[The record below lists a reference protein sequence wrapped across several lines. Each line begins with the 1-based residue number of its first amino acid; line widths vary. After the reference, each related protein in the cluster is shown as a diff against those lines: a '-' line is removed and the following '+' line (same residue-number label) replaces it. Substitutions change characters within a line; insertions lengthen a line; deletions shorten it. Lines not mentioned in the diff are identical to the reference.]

1 MAAAGGPGRN
11 NGRGVRVAV
20 PGHQARGRMLL
31 AMDAQDRLFPGRFLF
46 QAQQPGA
53 RQRRIQPMRE
63 IAQVGVRQGQGASA
77 NRSMGRRLL
86 RRKAAAEAWKTR
98 VTLRCRSIVP
108 CAAARPP
115 GRSPRLVSRRLVPSS
130 LRACASPPWR
140 RWRRRYSSSSQLSS
154 SRSWRK
160 ATPSLPAPAWVGAT
174 GGVAGRG
181 LGGSCWTVTG
191 IRPWGSAEAC
201 RQPLWVVP
209 RHGFSQRAGLRRSST
224 RVIGRPA
231 ARLENQPPGG
241 RSRTDGRLSDEAV
254 AQHAIHRQASLN
266 ATRCGTIPG
275 FLGGGHGAVSTGA
288 TLDQRQ

>member
-1 MAAAGGPGRN
+1 MRRRTGPWAAGYY
-11 NGRGVRVAV
+11 
-20 PGHQARGRMLL
+20 
-31 AMDAQDRLFPGRFLF
+31 
-46 QAQQPGA
+46 
-53 RQRRIQPMRE
+53 
-63 IAQVGVRQGQGASA
+63 
-77 NRSMGRRLL
+77 
-86 RRKAAAEAWKTR
+86 
-98 VTLRCRSIVP
+98 
-108 CAAARPP
+108 AARPLLKP
-115 GRSPRLVSRRLVPSS
+115 GKPGLHFDVDQLSLARQLVRLGALPASSAGASSPSS